1 MSTKAAMNLT
11 TIAPDVVWTHRSLP
25 LILDSI
31 PVNCRSL
38 LDVGCGR
45 GIIGALCRIY
55 RGLDRLVGVEG
66 FEPYLEFSQKSGFY
80 DHTILRDLN
89 DTPLPFGTQEFEVV
103 TCIEVIE
110 HLEWSAGQKLLD
122 ELERIGS
129 RVIVTTPNIRFQQGE
144 YDGNIFQRHLSGWNP
159 SNFKARGYRVYGAG
173 NLNVGYALKNATEKV
188 VGRVAGGA
196 LFSGIRNSARSV
208 SQAFGPLTYNVPRL
222 STSLLCVLSQRG
234 RNENMDAGDGATRP
248 VRPRRTRSAV

>member
-1 MSTKAAMNLT
+1 MSLKAEMNST
-11 TIAPDVVWTHRSLP
+11 TGAPDVFWTHRSLP

-31 PVNCRSL
+31 PVNCKSL

-55 RGLDRLVGVEG
+55 RGLDRLVGVDG
-66 FEPYLEFSQKSGFY
+66 FEPYLEFSQTAGLY
-80 DHTILRDLN
+80 DHTILRNLN

-129 RVIVTTPNIRFQQGE
+129 LVILTTPNIRFQQCE
-144 YDGNIFQRHLSGWNP
+144 YDSNVLQRHLSGWNP
-159 SNFKARGYRVYGAG
+159 SDFSARGYRVYGAG
-173 NLNVGYALKNATEKV
+173 NLNVGYGLKNVTEKV
-188 VGRVAGGA
+188 VGRAVGGA
-196 LFSGIRNSARSV
+196 LFSGIKESARYI
-208 SQAFGPLTYNVPRL
+208 SQAFGPLTRDVPRL
-222 STSLLCVLSQRG
+222 STSLLCVKGQSGQNG
-234 RNENMDAGDGATRP
+234 NMPT
-248 VRPRRTRSAV
+248 